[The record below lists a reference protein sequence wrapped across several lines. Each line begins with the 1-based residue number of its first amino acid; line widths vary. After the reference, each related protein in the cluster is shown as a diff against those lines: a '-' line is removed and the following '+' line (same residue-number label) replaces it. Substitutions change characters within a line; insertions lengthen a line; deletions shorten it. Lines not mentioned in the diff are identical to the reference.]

1 MPEYHGTF
9 TDNILVVGQMGCE
22 KTTFIQILAIIKL
35 LENLKVLTLS
45 PKLLFQRIE
54 KKRLDPASSIRR
66 LSFITLTTC

>member
-1 MPEYHGTF
+1 MPEYDGTF

-45 PKLLFQRIE
+45 PKLLFQRI
-54 KKRLDPASSIRR
+54 
-66 LSFITLTTC
+66 

>member
-1 MPEYHGTF
+1 MPEYDETC
-9 TDNILVVGQMGCE
+9 TDNILVNGQLGCK

-35 LENLKVLTLS
+35 LENSKVLTLS